1 MQKNV
6 VGTKEQEAVK
16 VNFFRRIGLKFTAAI
31 AVAALLASVFC
42 MSMTIPNSIEMVGTI
57 TQNEMQSLITAYSAQ
72 METRLAAEKKL
83 SYETYSEILKE
94 LKIEGVESSYAYLV
108 DSTGMMQY
116 HPTKDKVGKS
126 VENSV
131 VKGLVGRLAKGEKID
146 SEVVEYEYRGS
157 IKYAGYNVLSDK
169 SILVITADKDDILS
183 NISKVTKIGIIG
195 TIGVTLLCTILGII
209 MVIIIIRP
217 ILKLTGVIRQTAELD
232 FTDDSVLNSVAKN
245 KDEIGLMG
253 KAVVKMRGNLRD
265 MVSNIQQT
273 SDRIYQDVVAVNDVS
288 IKIREECMDNSAT
301 TEELAAGMEETSA
314 TTGTITNNIEGMKE
328 GAKDI
333 HGLSDDGVK
342 LSNEIMERALSMRES
357 TNVAAK
363 RTTDMYETLKQKAE
377 KAVEAADCVKQINEM
392 TESIMQISSQTSLLA
407 LNASIEAA
415 RAGEAGK
422 GFAVVASEISKL
434 AGETSES
441 VTSINSIVEQV
452 NASVAEMVQSM
463 EDTTHFLD
471 DVVLKDYA
479 QFQNVSVQYN
489 DDADVVKD
497 SMKNVENAANT
508 LSESISI
515 IADAINGINATVDE
529 SAVGVTDIAEKTSS
543 VVQEASQ
550 NAELVDAC
558 MESVEELEKIAKQF
572 KI

>member
-6 VGTKEQEAVK
+6 VGTKEHEAVK

-72 METRLAAEKKL
+72 METHLAAEKKL

>member
-1 MQKNV
+1 M
-6 VGTKEQEAVK
+6 GTKKQEQIQVS
-16 VNFFRRIGLKFTAAI
+16 FFKRIGLKITLAI
-31 AVAALLASVFC
+31 AAAALLASVFC
-42 MSMTIPNSIEMVGTI
+42 MAITIPNSIEMASTI
-57 TQNEMQSLITAYSAQ
+57 TQNEMKSLITAYSTQ
-72 METRLAAEKKL
+72 METRLAAEKTL
-83 SYETYSEILKE
+83 SYESYLEVLKD

-116 HPTKDKVGKS
+116 HPTKEKVGKS
-126 VENSV
+126 VENAV
-131 VKGLVGRLAKGEKID
+131 VKGLVERLKKGEKVE
-146 SEVVEYEYRGS
+146 SEVVEYEYHGS
-157 IKYAGYNVLSDK
+157 IKYAGYSVLSDK

-183 NISKVTKIGIIG
+183 DISRVTSIGIIG
-195 TIGVTLLCTILGII
+195 GLGVILLCTAFGVV

-217 ILKLTGVIRQTAELD
+217 ILKLTGVIHETAELD
-232 FTDDSVLNSVAKN
+232 FTDDSTLDIVAKRS
-245 KDEIGLMG
+245 DEIGLMG
-253 KAVVKMRGNLRD
+253 KAVVKMRNNLRE
-265 MVSNIQQT
+265 MVGNIQQT
-273 SDRIYQDVVAVNDVS
+273 STRIYQDVVAVNDVS

-301 TEELAAGMEETSA
+301 TEELAAGMQETSS
-314 TTGTITNNIEGMKE
+314 TTGTISTNIEGMKN

-342 LSNEIMERALSMRES
+342 LSSEITERALSMRES

-363 RTTDMYETLKQKAE
+363 RTADMYETLKEKAE

-452 NASVAEMVQSM
+452 NSSVAEMVKSM

-471 DVVLKDYA
+471 EVVLKDYA
-479 QFQNVSVQYN
+479 QFQSVSDQYN
-489 DDADVVKD
+489 DDADVVKE
-497 SMKNVENAANT
+497 SMRNVENAAT
-508 LSESISI
+508 ALSESISV
-515 IADAINGINATVDE
+515 IADALNGINATVDE
-529 SAVGVTDIAEKTSS
+529 STVGVTDIAEKTNN

-558 MESVEELEKIAKQF
+558 MESVEELERIAKQF
-572 KI
+572 RI

>member
-6 VGTKEQEAVK
+6 VGTKGQEAVK

-146 SEVVEYEYRGS
+146 SDVVEYEYHGS

-245 KDEIGLMG
+245 GDEIGLMG
-253 KAVVKMRGNLRD
+253 KAVVKMRSNLRD

-301 TEELAAGMEETSA
+301 TEELAAGMQETSA

>member
-1 MQKNV
+1 MKKDV

-273 SDRIYQDVVAVNDVS
+273 SERIYQDVVAVNDVS